1 VQTDLEAEGYEV
13 QSFILPAC
21 GVNAPHRRDR
31 IWIVAHSQHNRD
43 RRREQQSQSE
53 SQKNQSFENTG
64 SDGCGNGEHDE
75 QISFGNKRQLS
86 AGGEKRNIVSE
97 TLRDASNPGLFGQK
111 VSEIQT
117 TSIEQCDKGDDA
129 NANHKGL
136 ERSKNG
142 GGINQSREKSDKQF
156 AGFFRTKWEEFPTQ
170 SPICDGDDGLSTRL
184 DNITFPK
191 WRNESIKAG
200 GNAVVPQ
207 SPFAIFKAIQEYQ
220 NQTK

>member
-31 IWIVAHSQHNRD
+31 IWIVAHSQHNRG
-43 RRREQQSQSE
+43 RRREQQSKSE
-53 SQKNQSFENTG
+53 PQKNQSIENTW
-64 SDGCGNGEHDE
+64 SDGCGNGEHDK
-75 QISFGNKRQLS
+75 QISFGNEREFS
-86 AGGEKRNIVSE
+86 TGSEERDIVGEALRN
-97 TLRDASNPGLFGQK
+97 ASNPGLFRQE
-111 VSEIQT
+111 VSEIET
-117 TSIEQCDKGDDA
+117 TGVEQCNKGDA
-129 NANHKGL
+129 LYSNSSSLTRKYLGQKRQGKLN
-136 ERSKNG
+136 RSDSSN
-142 GGINQSREKSDKQF
+142 GINNFQN
-156 AGFFRTKWEEFPTQ
+156 FPTQ

-207 SPFAIFKAIQEYQ
+207 IPFAIFKAIQEYQ
-220 NQTK
+220 TQTK